1 MLPWAVFQ
9 KGILTGGKRQMG
21 GGGGGR
27 GGMVC
32 WDGDIKGTEVKKEG
46 ANRRL
51 DVVQGLHKVPPL
63 I

>member
-1 MLPWAVFQ
+1 
-9 KGILTGGKRQMG
+9 MG